1 MMLSPQSFIADYMEY
16 SYAELIELRNE
27 LVNDLNSYEEFLKSG
42 LADTECMQP
51 SPSVRYQM
59 HQDYLIEV
67 IKLMQEK
74 YEDELNLIDTAS
86 EEEQFNYVANV
97 FYGNPLYVPDEMTKK
112 AKEILDKLISYNNAD
127 AINLKGALYYEGNG
141 YRKNQKKAVA
151 LYEKAAELGSSIAMS
166 NLGYAY
172 LYGNGTD
179 VNYEK
184 AYKYFTM
191 AEQRG
196 EWDALNKL
204 GDMYKDGIYV
214 PKDERMAFSI
224 YNHCFDIVKR
234 DDSNDAYPGV
244 LRRLGECLYKG
255 IGVEADV
262 TVAKSL
268 LEESIEIYERQID
281 EGNYYAKLSVKRAK
295 ELLAEIVEKEEI

>member
-1 MMLSPQSFIADYMEY
+1 MGDDINDIPPMSLCGFVGCPKDSCTEVLERADYVSRFE
-16 SYAELIELRNE
+16 
-27 LVNDLNSYEEFLKSG
+27 G
-42 LADTECMQP
+42 G
-51 SPSVRYQM
+51 
-59 HQDYLIEV
+59 H
-67 IKLMQEK
+67 
-74 YEDELNLIDTAS
+74 
-86 EEEQFNYVANV
+86 
-97 FYGNPLYVPDEMTKK
+97 
-112 AKEILDKLISYNNAD
+112 
-127 AINLKGALYYEGNG
+127 GAM
-141 YRKNQKKAVA
+141 R
-151 LYEKAAELGSSIAMS
+151 
-166 NLGYAY
+166 
-172 LYGNGTD
+172 D
-179 VNYEK
+179 VVEHI
-184 AYKYFTM
+184 FR
-191 AEQRG
+191 ERG

-262 TVAKSL
+262 TVAKNL
-268 LEESIEIYERQID
+268 LKESIEIYERQID